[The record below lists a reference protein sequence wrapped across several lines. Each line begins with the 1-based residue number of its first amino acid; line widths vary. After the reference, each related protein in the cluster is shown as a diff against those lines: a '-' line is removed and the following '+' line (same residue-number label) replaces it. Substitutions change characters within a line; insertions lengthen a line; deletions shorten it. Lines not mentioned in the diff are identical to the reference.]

1 MRTIAGYFIKNL
13 LILGIIC
20 WIFDSG
26 EDKVTSQDVKD
37 GLTGFRGITA
47 PLFWV
52 LYIFPMFMMLL
63 LYPFITVKKIICK
76 VINIRKEIKKWI
88 GF

>member
-1 MRTIAGYFIKNL
+1 MAGYFIKNL

-26 EDKVTSQDVKD
+26 EDKVTLQDVKD
-37 GLTGFRGITA
+37 EITGFRGITA

-52 LYIFPMFMMLL
+52 LYIFTMCMVIL
-63 LYPFITVKKIICK
+63 LYPFITVGKIIDK
-76 VINIRKEIKKWI
+76 LINIRKK
-88 GF
+88 